1 MIYLLLSILFSSS
14 LLIFFKLFD
23 KYEVNSV
30 LAIAINYAAAACVGL
45 FFLHKPTLLNSSD
58 IDWVLI
64 SIGLGMMFSLVFNL
78 SRAATQSV
86 GMGITSVAMKLG
98 VVFPVIIGIVFYR
111 EDFQWIN
118 YVGLFLGFTSIY
130 FLNKPRQDIDNKMD
144 KLVLLLPIFV
154 WLGSGVCDSAVQLI
168 QQKFPV
174 SASNGMFSFTAFLAA
189 AISSL
194 SFVIFKR
201 MKWDIRSF
209 IGGVALG
216 IPNYFSIYFLV
227 KALQEME
234 KDFQMKS
241 STLFMVNNL
250 SIVILSVGIGL
261 ILFKEKLDK
270 FKLFGLFLALL
281 ALYLINIKQ

>member
-23 KYEVNSV
+23 KYKVNSV
-30 LAIAINYAAAACVGL
+30 LAIAVNYAAAACVGL
-45 FFLHKPTLLNSSD
+45 FFLHKPALLNSSD
-58 IDWVLI
+58 LDWVLI
-64 SIGLGMMFSLVFNL
+64 SCGLGVMFSIVFNL

-98 VVFPVIIGIVFYR
+98 VVFPVVIGILFYD
-111 EDFQWIN
+111 EHFQWIN
-118 YVGLFLGFTSIY
+118 YIGLIFGFTSIY
-130 FLNKPRQDIDNKMD
+130 FLNKPSKYVDNKLD
-144 KLVLLLPIFV
+144 KIVLLLPVFV

-168 QQKFPV
+168 QQKFVVP
-174 SASNGMFSFTAFLAA
+174 ASNGMFSFTAFLAA

-201 MKWDIRSF
+201 MKWDVKSLV
-209 IGGVALG
+209 GGIALG

-241 STLFMVNNL
+241 STVFMVNNL

-261 ILFKEKLDK
+261 VMFKEKLDK

-281 ALYLINIKQ
+281 ALYLINFKQ

>member
-14 LLIFFKLFD
+14 LLIFFKLFE
-23 KYEVNSV
+23 KYQVNAV
-30 LAIAINYAAAACVGL
+30 LAIAINYATAAIVGF
-45 FFLHKPTLLNSSD
+45 FFLQKINPLTSNDL
-58 IDWVLI
+58 DWLVI
-64 SIGLGMMFSLVFNL
+64 SCSLGVMFSIVFNL
-78 SRAATQSV
+78 SRAATQKV

-98 VVFPVIIGIVFYR
+98 VVFPVIIGIMFYG

-130 FLNKPRQDIDNKMD
+130 FLNKPSKSINNKLD
-144 KLVLLLPIFV
+144 KLVMLLPIFV

-168 QQKFPV
+168 QQKFAVP
-174 SASNGMFSFTAFLAA
+174 ASNGMFSFTAFLAA

-201 MKWDIRSF
+201 MKWDIRSLL
-209 IGGVALG
+209 GGIALG

-261 ILFKEKLDK
+261 ILFKERLDK

-281 ALYLINIKQ
+281 ALYLINTKQ